1 MTRILVI
8 DDDVTNAELLRV
20 VLEDAA
26 FEVVTAYGPAELPA
40 GRFDCVLTDLVTMG
54 GYNVADGRDWVLS
67 LRDRYP
73 AVPVLIVT
81 ARREAR
87 DDEERLGARVI
98 VKPFDVDTLTEM
110 VRELTS

>member
-26 FEVVTAYGPAELPA
+26 FEVVTAYSSRDLP
-40 GRFDCVLTDLVTMG
+40 GGHFDGVLSDLVTLG
-54 GYNVADGRDWVLS
+54 AYDLADARDWVLS

-73 AVPVLIVT
+73 AVPVIIVT

-87 DDEERLGARVI
+87 DDEEQLGARVI
-98 VKPFDVDTLTEM
+98 VKPFDIDMLTAT

>member
-26 FEVVTAYGPAELPA
+26 FEVVTAYGPRDLPA
-40 GRFDCVLTDLVTMG
+40 GRFDCVLTDLVTLG
-54 GYNVADGRDWVLS
+54 SYDLADGRDWVLS

-73 AVPVLIVT
+73 EVPVIIVT

-87 DDEERLGARVI
+87 DDEEELGARVI
-98 VKPFDVDTLTEM
+98 VKPFDVDVLTAT

>member
-8 DDDVTNAELLRV
+8 DDDVAHAELMRV

-26 FEVVTAYGPAELPA
+26 YGVVVATGPRDLPA
-40 GRFDCVLTDLVTMG
+40 GAFSCVVTDLVTAG
-54 GYNVADGRDWVLS
+54 LYTFEDARDWILS

-73 AVPVLIVT
+73 SSPIVITT
-81 ARREAR
+81 AHPEAR
-87 DDEERLGARVI
+87 ADADRLGARVI
-98 VKPFDVDTLTEM
+98 VKPFDVDELTEV